1 MLKEASRFGEGFGEG
16 RLCGR
21 QARPGQA
28 YEASER
34 TALAA
39 VFCPALPDKL
49 ESTRQPIGG
58 EAS

>member
-1 MLKEASRFGEGFGEG
+1 MLKEDSKEDSRFGEG

-21 QARPGQA
+21 QARSGQA
-28 YEASER
+28 CEVGER
-34 TALAA
+34 NVLAA
-39 VFCPALPDKL
+39 VFCPPVPDKL